1 MFEEVNEK
9 IEQLKEMIKDFE
21 NENPCADE
29 YSEEIQELQSSI
41 ENDIENIEND
51 YNMDSAGA
59 SGLYYGYGWTT
70 TEVGAEEELDIYTKY
85 TEKGLV
91 DVIKEKKCLKS

>member
-1 MFEEVNEK
+1 MFEETEEK
-9 IEQLKEMIKDFE
+9 VEELKDKIREFE
-21 NENPCADE
+21 NENPWADE
-29 YSEEIQELQSSI
+29 YSDEIRNLQREI

-51 YNMDSAGA
+51 YHMDSAGE

-70 TEVGAEEELDIYTKY
+70 TEIGAEEELDIYTKY

-91 DVIKEKKCLKS
+91 DVIIR